1 MKQTPGQWQVFAE
14 IKAHPTTKAP
24 GTQYVIRATGGRGS
38 NWRVIA
44 RTPRHTGEK
53 KAAEN
58 EANAQL
64 MAAAPDLLEACKMV
78 LAWAFAPPGS
88 DLDNFTS
95 FAEDIVP
102 LVDEAIT
109 KATKVEK
116 PQ

>member
-64 MAAAPDLLEACKMV
+64 MAAAP
-78 LAWAFAPPGS
+78 
-88 DLDNFTS
+88 
-95 FAEDIVP
+95 
-102 LVDEAIT
+102 
-109 KATKVEK
+109 
-116 PQ
+116 